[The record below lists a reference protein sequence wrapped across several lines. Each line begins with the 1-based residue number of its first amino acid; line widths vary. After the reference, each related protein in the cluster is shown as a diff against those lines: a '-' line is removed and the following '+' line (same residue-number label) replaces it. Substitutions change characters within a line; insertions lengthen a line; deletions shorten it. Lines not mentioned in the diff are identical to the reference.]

1 MDEGCVL
8 VGTDFS
14 PGSAAALEEARR
26 LAELLGCGVRVVHV
40 VESGSSQTWRPSSA
54 ARGWL
59 DEAAMAED
67 ALDVRFGSAWA
78 ELARYA
84 DRCRPALLVV
94 GSHGSSGYQPLSVGT
109 TAERLTLH
117 ARHSVLLVGPRH
129 SAIRRTAEAA
139 AGRA

>member
-1 MDEGCVL
+1 VDEGCVL

-14 PGSAAALEEARR
+14 PGSTAALEEARR
-26 LAELLGCGVRVVHV
+26 LAARLGCPVRVVHV
-40 VESGSSQTWRPSSA
+40 VESESAQAWQPSGA

-59 DEAAMAED
+59 DAAEMDEQS
-67 ALDVRFGSAWA
+67 LDVRFGSAWV

-94 GSHGSSGYQPLSVGT
+94 GSHGASGYQPVSVGT
-109 TAERLTLH
+109 TAERLTLN

-129 SAIRRTAEAA
+129 SAARRP
-139 AGRA
+139 AGTGRS